1 MSTFFEETKS
11 CVICNNSSVQI
22 QIGSTNSFG
31 SPDLDLRPPEM
42 QRSTMC
48 HWIEVCPHCG
58 YVANNISTGLD
69 ESDEKKKKGFAKF
82 FAHEA
87 NVNNEFSEWLSSE
100 EYKECK
106 GIQFKSDLAKNFYQH
121 HLILIKYNKISN
133 AFFALRNAAW
143 ACDDAKDEENAIICR
158 LKAIEYLNSIIESA
172 DEDEQANFELIKADM
187 LRRSKKFE
195 ELITEFANKHYKDDI
210 LNKIISFQIVKA
222 REKDNSCYTVEN
234 TQIL

>member
-1 MSTFFEETKS
+1 M
-11 CVICNNSSVQI
+11 N
-22 QIGSTNSFG
+22 
-31 SPDLDLRPPEM
+31 
-42 QRSTMC
+42 
-48 HWIEVCPHCG
+48 
-58 YVANNISTGLD
+58 
-69 ESDEKKKKGFAKF
+69 
-82 FAHEA
+82 
-87 NVNNEFSEWLSSE
+87 
-100 EYKECK
+100 
-106 GIQFKSDLAKNFYQH
+106 
-121 HLILIKYNKISN
+121 IKYNKINN

-143 ACDDAKDEENAIICR
+143 ACDDAKDDENAIICR

-187 LRRSKKFE
+187 LRRSNKFE